1 MEGISHF
8 DPNPNPTPSSSA
20 RNGTPDPRSKFVC
33 QYCNGLSS
41 LCLLIALAVKLPSSI
56 HNTLYTAAFSA
67 RCVWR
72 NLGLALNISDAD
84 LTAIELNKQKKV
96 EDCFSEMLI
105 RWLQSR
111 NNCYLDFF
119 LQALRLPQVNQAE
132 LCTPVKEAV
141 MEELWN
147 KYMGRKRPSA
157 NTSHGEPSK

>member
-1 MEGISHF
+1 MVLLFLFLEVSH
-8 DPNPNPTPSSSA
+8 DPDVELTPH
-20 RNGTPDPRSKFVC
+20 SKFGIITTC
-33 QYCNGLSS
+33 SG
-41 LCLLIALAVKLPSSI
+41 LCLLFHAVELPSSI

-111 NNCYLDFF
+111 NNCYLHSF

-132 LCTPVKEAV
+132 LCTPVKAAV

-147 KYMGRKRPSA
+147 KYMSRKRPST
-157 NTSHGEPSK
+157 NTPPDEPSKMIM

>member
-1 MEGISHF
+1 M
-8 DPNPNPTPSSSA
+8 DC
-20 RNGTPDPRSKFVC
+20 V
-33 QYCNGLSS
+33 YVY
-41 LCLLIALAVKLPSSI
+41 LLLHAVELPSSI

-111 NNCYLDFF
+111 NNCYLDYF

-132 LCTPVKEAV
+132 LCTPVEAV
-141 MEELWN
+141 VLRELWN
-147 KYMGRKRPSA
+147 ERIGRKRPSA
-157 NTSHGEPSK
+157 NIPYGEPSK